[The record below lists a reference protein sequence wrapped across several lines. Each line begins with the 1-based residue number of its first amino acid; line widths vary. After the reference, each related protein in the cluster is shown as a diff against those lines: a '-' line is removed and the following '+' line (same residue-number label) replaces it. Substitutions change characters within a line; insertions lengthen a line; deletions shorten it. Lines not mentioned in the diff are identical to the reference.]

1 MERNK
6 IHYKCKKKKKKNSK
20 KQIKSI
26 KINGKEETSSR
37 ILTDPF
43 NNFFVSIAENID
55 KKLSIQMQI
64 TRTTWKIQ

>member
-1 MERNK
+1 ML
-6 IHYKCKKKKKKNSK
+6 KKLK

-26 KINGKEETSSR
+26 KINDKVETSSR
-37 ILTDPF
+37 ILADPF
-43 NNFFVSIAENID
+43 NNFFVSIAKNID